1 MLWARVSNA
10 AYRRREE
17 GGREGG
23 REGGPSRLRLGNT
36 ATHTRHSRHSKQQQV
51 GICITTPLEILRWIL
66 VARRVVEC

>member
-1 MLWARVSNA
+1 MLPIGEG
-10 AYRRREE
+10 RRE

-23 REGGPSRLRLGNT
+23 REVPAGLDW
-36 ATHTRHSRHSKQQQV
+36 ATPQRTHGHSRHSKQQQV